1 MIPIVNY
8 VTDNSEWELTSWI
21 KEMTPIGSTFII
33 PPDIEGFRI
42 KTHRAI
48 LVDRKSRPMKG
59 SEMEEWAQ
67 RMSAVCGLKNL
78 ENANLHTIFKNYN
91 NLSPIY
97 FQKLATKY
105 SMSHLV
111 VRQNHKN
118 MTSFQDNGFEEIM
131 CTEKYVV
138 FKILNKVD

>member
-1 MIPIVNY
+1 MPIVNY
-8 VTDNSEWELTSWI
+8 LTDNSEWELTSWI

-67 RMSAVCGLKNL
+67 RMSAVGRMKELKGANFWQIL
-78 ENANLHTIFKNYN
+78 ENYN
-91 NLSPIY
+91 NSSPEY
-97 FQKLATKY
+97 FKKLANKY

-111 VRQNHKN
+111 VRHNHKN
-118 MTSFQDNGFEEIM
+118 ITIFKNNGFEEIM
-131 CTEKYVV
+131 RNEKYVV